1 MPKELVAIAPRTP
14 VLRDY
19 DEPPLGPSQ
28 VRIRTELASPKHGTE
43 LVAYRDDPVASR
55 VYDLAWGAMMPRSED
70 AAQRAFPR
78 PLGNM
83 AVGIVSETGP
93 DASRFRVGDRVFG
106 HLPIRE
112 THTVDQDRVDPL
124 PDGLSPEAAVCLD
137 PVVMALAVRDAEIG
151 LGDRVAVFG
160 LGAIG
165 LVAVQL
171 ARLAGADRVIAV
183 DPLAN
188 RRDLALTLG
197 AGVAIDPTTDDGDA
211 GLAIRRLQRPPG
223 GEPERR
229 APTPPK
235 RLVGGYTEAM
245 TQHQPPLGVDVA
257 LETSGSIGALHGAI
271 RATRFGGTI
280 CVVSYYGRDAAGLH
294 LGDEFHI
301 NQLRLISARS
311 QSLPLRGAPAW
322 TLERTV
328 DLALR
333 WMTSGRI
340 RTEGI
345 LTPIVPFAE
354 SADAYRMI
362 DEHPERS
369 IKLGIRFS

>member
-14 VLRDY
+14 VLRNY

-28 VRIRTELASPKHGTE
+28 VRIRTKLASPKHGTE

-55 VYDLAWGAMMPRSED
+55 AYDPAWGAMMPRSAD
-70 AAQRAFPR
+70 AARRAFPC

-83 AVGIVSETGP
+83 AVGIVSEAGP
-93 DASRFRVGDRVFG
+93 DVSRFRVGDRVFG

-112 THTVDQDRVDPL
+112 THTLDQDRVDLL
-124 PDGLSPEAAVCLD
+124 PDGLSAEAALCLD
-137 PVVMALAVRDAEIG
+137 PVVMALAVRDAEIV

-165 LVAVQL
+165 LVAAQL
-171 ARLAGADRVIAV
+171 ARLAGADQVIAV

-188 RRDLALTLG
+188 RRELALALG
-197 AGVAIDPTTDDGDA
+197 ADVAIDPTAEGADA
-211 GLAIRRLQRPPG
+211 GLAIRRLQLG
-223 GEPERR
+223 DADPERLD
-229 APTPPK
+229 PPPPK
-235 RLVGGYTEAM
+235 RLVGGYTEDT
-245 TQHQPPLGVDVA
+245 TQYHQLGVDVA
-257 LETSGSIGALHGAI
+257 LETSGSIAALHGAI
-271 RATRFGGTI
+271 RSTRFGGTI
-280 CVVSYYGRDAAGLH
+280 CVVSFYGRDAAGLY

-301 NQLRLISARS
+301 NQLRLISARA
-311 QSLPLRGAPAW
+311 QSLPLRAAPAW

-328 DLALR
+328 ELALR
-333 WMTSGRI
+333 WMISGRI

-345 LTPIVPFAE
+345 LTPVVPFEE
-354 SADAYRMI
+354 SVDAYRMI

-369 IKLGIRFS
+369 IKLGIRF

>member
-55 VYDLAWGAMMPRSED
+55 AYDPAWGAMMPRSAE
-70 AAQRAFPR
+70 AARRAFPR

-83 AVGIVSETGP
+83 AVGIISEAGP
-93 DASRFRVGDRVFG
+93 DVSRFRIGDRVFG

-112 THTVDQDRVDPL
+112 THTVDQYRIDPL
-124 PDGLSPEAAVCLD
+124 PVALSAEAALCLD
-137 PVVMALAVRDAEIG
+137 PVVMALAVRDAEIA

-171 ARLAGADRVIAV
+171 ARLAGADQVIAV

-188 RRDLALTLG
+188 RRALALALG
-197 AGVAIDPTTDDGDA
+197 ADVAIDPADGDGDV
-211 GLAIRRLQRPPG
+211 GLAIRRLQLGDADAERLDPP
-223 GEPERR
+223 
-229 APTPPK
+229 PPK
-235 RLVGGYTEAM
+235 RLVGDYTEDT
-245 TQHQPPLGVDVA
+245 TQHHQLGVDVA
-257 LETSGSIGALHGAI
+257 LETSGSIAALHGAI

-280 CVVSYYGRDAAGLH
+280 CVVSFYGRDAAGLH

-328 DLALR
+328 ELALR
-333 WMTSGRI
+333 WMITGRI
-340 RTEGI
+340 RTDGI
-345 LTPIVPFAE
+345 LTPVVPFEE

-369 IKLGIRFS
+369 IKLGIRFPP